1 MELPTPHQPRELRRV
16 QSVVD
21 NIFELLDVG
30 LPVPPTMLV
39 RFNCLTGRPWPEEAD
54 AGVTSRKDFA
64 RWAAIPLAAPVAFL
78 PDHQAMEM
86 IRRIQAGDCTHAEL
100 CCWITLLVEH
110 TGDPRFADLIFWPV
124 RQMRPREVLIAAR
137 RRWRGEPVGGAGL
150 PVWLLLDE
158 ETWAL
163 SHEWVG
169 VPVPPRVC
177 RAA

>member
-1 MELPTPHQPRELRRV
+1 MDLPLPPQPLELRKVR
-16 QSVVD
+16 SASD

-30 LPVPPTMLV
+30 LPVPPIMFA
-39 RFNCLTGRPWPEEAD
+39 RFTRHTGRPWPEEAS
-54 AGVTSRKDFA
+54 AGVTSRADFA
-64 RWAAIPLAAPVAFL
+64 RWAATALAAPVDFL

-86 IRRIQAGDCTHAEL
+86 IRRIQAGECTHEEL
-100 CCWITLLVEH
+100 CCWIGLLIEH

-124 RQMRPREVLIAAR
+124 RRMRPREVLIAAR
-137 RRWRGEPVGGAGL
+137 RRWRGEPLSESGF
-150 PVWLLLDE
+150 PEWLLLDE

-169 VPVPPRVC
+169 APVPPAAR